1 MAQPGTDK
9 SSEPPRRA
17 TATWAFRRAVGV
29 VVLAVVG
36 GLALGRPD
44 VVVMAA
50 PFAVY
55 AALAWGRAAAPRLR
69 AAMELGTD
77 RTFEAETVTA
87 RVDLRSDIDL
97 DAVTFSVGLPYG
109 IEPVDPRTQVVAVRA
124 GVPRELE
131 IRVQAERWGRW
142 KVGPTRVTTYGPH
155 LGSTSS
161 PLDLA
166 VADLAVIGSREG
178 FRAAE
183 LMPQALA
190 TAGSHRS
197 RRVGDGLE
205 FHAVREFAYGDRLR
219 RINWPVSSRLGSLHV
234 NATVTDRMADVV
246 ILVDSSYDAGR
257 SVGVFGQA
265 SSLDVTVRAAGAI
278 AVHYLDSGDMVSL
291 VEFGERIR
299 HAHDLLGRSGV
310 TRALDW
316 LLGVR
321 AGTVGW
327 EVQARRIG
335 PQLLPA
341 RALAVVLTPLLDQRC
356 VELLADLRQ
365 RGQAIVV
372 VDTLPDG
379 CLPRPGRFAEEIAQ
393 RIWVMERER
402 TVALLGE
409 AGVPVVGWAGSGSI
423 DAVLRDV
430 VRMSRGPRGVV
441 RR

>member
-1 MAQPGTDK
+1 MADRASTGT
-9 SSEPPRRA
+9 RV
-17 TATWAFRRAVGV
+17 TATWAFRRAVGIA
-29 VVLAVVG
+29 VLAVVT

-44 VVVMAA
+44 VVVIAA

-55 AALAWGRAAAPRLR
+55 AALAWGRAAYPRLR
-69 AAMELGTD
+69 ATMGAGSE
-77 RTFEAETVTA
+77 RAFEAETLTA
-87 RVDLRSDIDL
+87 RVDLRSDIDQ
-97 DAVTFSVGLPYG
+97 DAVVVSVGLPYG
-109 IEPVDPRTQVVAVRA
+109 IEPVDPRTRVVALRA
-124 GVPRELE
+124 GVPHQVDV
-131 IRVQAERWGRW
+131 RVQAARWGRW
-142 KVGPTRVTTYGPH
+142 KVGPTRATPYGPY
-155 LGSTSS
+155 LGSAS
-161 PLDLA
+161 PPLHLASTELA
-166 VADLAVIGSREG
+166 VVGSRED

-197 RRVGDGLE
+197 RRVGDGME
-205 FHAVREFAYGDRLR
+205 FHAVREFVYGDRLR

-246 ILVDSSYDAGR
+246 ILVDSAYDAGR
-257 SVGVFGQA
+257 SEGVFGRA

-278 AVHYLDSGDMVSL
+278 AVHYLNSGDTVSL
-291 VEFGERIR
+291 VEFGQRIR
-299 HAHDLLGRSGV
+299 HTHNLLGRSGV
-310 TRALDW
+310 SEALDW

-321 AGTVGW
+321 PGTVGW
-327 EVQARRIG
+327 EVQARRVG

-341 RALAVVLTPLLDQRC
+341 RALAVVLTPLLEQRC

-372 VDTLPDG
+372 VDTLPRG
-379 CLPRPGRFAEEIAQ
+379 CLPRPERFAEEMGQ
-393 RIWVMERER
+393 RIWTMERER

-409 AGVPVVGWAGSGSI
+409 AGVPVVGWAGWGSI

-430 VRMSRGPRGVV
+430 VRMSRAPRAVV